1 MSFQLQYGA
10 IAQELKKAGLS
21 GDAAVRIAKILANSA
36 QPMRSGPVEVDTT
49 PRGIRNVTPN
59 RRKFQLTN
67 LDFVEGNPDH
77 RRRRTGPSES
87 RSRPAPASAIQTAAA
102 PQASEN
108 PFNVSPGTYTET
120 RSGANGVEVGLRIAG
135 TGAFITQDPSSGT
148 LVGKSIRAEAD
159 AGENG
164 LVRFFVEE
172 QAGEYVFRLQVNT
185 ASLQDFIY
193 QSLGLDP
200 PSAGGGGGGED
211 GFPRPTPAQR
221 AFVDVALTGDGL
233 CFKRAGGDEVCVGVV
248 ACDQQG

>member
-10 IAQELKKAGLS
+10 LAQELQKAGLP
-21 GDAAVRIAKILANSA
+21 GDAAVRIAKILSNSS

-49 PRGIRNVTPN
+49 PRGIRNVTPD

-67 LDFVEGNPDH
+67 LDFAEGNPDH
-77 RRRRTGPSES
+77 RRIRTEASES
-87 RSRPAPASAIQTAAA
+87 RSRPSPASAIQTAAS

-108 PFNVSPGTYTET
+108 PFKVSPGNYTET
-120 RSGANGVEVGLRIAG
+120 RSGASGVEVGLRISG
-135 TGAFITQDPSSGT
+135 TGAFLTQDPSSGT

-159 AGENG
+159 SGAAG

-185 ASLQDFIY
+185 TGLQEFIY
-193 QSLGLDP
+193 TSLGIDP
-200 PSAGGGGGGED
+200 ASVGGEGAGD
-211 GFPRPTPAQR
+211 FPVPATSER
-221 AFVDVALTGDGL
+221 AFVDVALTGSGL
-233 CFKRAGGDEVCVGVV
+233 CFRRAGGDEVCVGVV